1 MTMMMNLPLGYIAV
15 DITLAGA
22 KSLNLRSLPLGVA
35 IVALDGGGLVIG
47 WKCIQKCV
55 NIHPYQ
61 PRSVAL
67 MAATN

>member
-22 KSLNLRSLPLGVA
+22 KSLNLRSLPPPGAAV
-35 IVALDGGGLVIG
+35 VALDCLAIG
-47 WKCIQKCV
+47 WKRIRKCV